1 MNRVKSLIL
10 FILVAVMS
18 TMAAAQSSD
27 SMATTTAAATDTA
40 SARVLVETS
49 LGNITLLL
57 YGDTPRHRD
66 NFLKL
71 VNEGFYDGVLFHRVI
86 KDFMIQTGDPDSKGA
101 PAGKH
106 LGAGG
111 PGYQID
117 AEILYPKHI
126 HRRGALAAARQG
138 DQVNPMRRSSGSQ
151 FYIVTGRKF
160 TPAEAQTMSL
170 RGVDKQKQA
179 VFRSLVNENTARI
192 QQLQAAGDT
201 TALEQLR
208 LDLIAKM
215 EATVAANPATLS
227 PEQIEIYS
235 TVGGTPHLDGE
246 YTVFGEVID
255 GMDVVDKIEAATTG
269 PADRPVDDI
278 KIIKMKVL

>member
-1 MNRVKSLIL
+1 
-10 FILVAVMS
+10 MS

-170 RGVDKQKQA
+170 RGVDKQKQS
-179 VFRSLVNENTARI
+179 VFRSLVNENTALI

-208 LDLIAKM
+208 QDLIAKM

-255 GMDVVDKIEAATTG
+255 GMDVVDKIETATTG